1 MKRKTTLDKE
11 KKVIREFQKQL
22 RSGQD
27 LDTNSMYE
35 EAGRKCFLSG
45 KQAGNIVRRYYR
57 QKINEN
63 MTQLVENLHTEHQTK
78 VEIFSDT
85 FSICQRES
93 RLIINYILRKNVIL
107 ENSN

>member
-1 MKRKTTLDKE
+1 MKRKTTLNKE

-22 RSGQD
+22 RSGKD

-35 EAGRKCFLSG
+35 EAGKHCFLSG
-45 KQAGNIVRRYYR
+45 KQAGNIVRGYYK
-57 QKINEN
+57 QKIDEN
-63 MTQLVENLHTEHQTK
+63 MANFVENLHVEHQTK
-78 VEIFSDT
+78 VEIFSNT
-85 FSICQRES
+85 YSLCQRES